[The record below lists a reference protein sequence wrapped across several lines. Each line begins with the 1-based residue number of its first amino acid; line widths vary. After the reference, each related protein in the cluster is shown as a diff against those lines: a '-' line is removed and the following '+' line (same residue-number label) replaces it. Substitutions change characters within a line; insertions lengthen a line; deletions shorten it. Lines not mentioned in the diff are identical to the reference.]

1 MHKLGISRTLIV
13 LLYIAIVLREIV
25 GLSEIFI
32 MTKFH
37 FIDYAD
43 TDGQPLYLLGTAMRC
58 FSTSLDVTIILTNY
72 QLYLSMLL
80 VRNKITSDSRKTWN
94 QVARSI
100 GLAYTIVMTIVT
112 YVKFC
117 VNGRWWIP

>member
-1 MHKLGISRTLIV
+1 MQKLGISRTLIV
-13 LLYIAIVLREIV
+13 LLYIAIICREII

-37 FIDYAD
+37 LIDYAD
-43 TDGQPLYLLGTAMRC
+43 TDGQPLYLLGTAMRS

-80 VRNKITSDSRKTWN
+80 VRNKITCDSRKTWN
-94 QVARSI
+94 QVARSL
-100 GLAYTIVMTIVT
+100 GLAYTIGMTIVT
-112 YVKFC
+112 YVKFS